1 MDVTT
6 RSGRRL
12 TDADLDALADQ
23 AEQGFDISTWR
34 PRPGRPRLDPA
45 ATAHAPRLSVR
56 VPESLRIRV
65 AARAA
70 REGRTVS
77 EVLRALIEAYA
88 SDADGVSAPRR

>member
-23 AEQGFDISTWR
+23 AEHGFDLLAWR

-45 ATAHAPRLSVR
+45 TTAHAPRLSVR
-56 VPESLRIRV
+56 VPAPVRDRL

-77 EVLRALIEAYA
+77 EVLRTLIEAYA
-88 SDADGVSAPRR
+88 ADGDGVPKPRA

>member
-12 TDADLDALADQ
+12 TDADLDKLADK

-45 ATAHAPRLSVR
+45 AREHSPRLSVR
-56 VPESLRIRV
+56 VAESLRLRV

-77 EVLRALIEAYA
+77 EVLRAMIEAYA
-88 SDADGVSAPRR
+88 SDSDGVTAPRR